1 MPHLIWSPLEL
12 QDVQRVC
19 QFLAKKSNAIREGVK
34 VLAIPTP
41 SPLTGSPN
49 VSMILSYF
57 SRETKMRTEKAE
69 RITITLPPDM
79 LATIKTKVQ
88 SGAYGSTSEVI
99 REAMRFWGKQQEE
112 HEARLALIRHRLI
125 ASAQSGEPVPLDDA
139 FRVIERMHQQR
150 LKSSPNGK
158 I

>member
-1 MPHLIWSPLEL
+1 
-12 QDVQRVC
+12 
-19 QFLAKKSNAIREGVK
+19 
-34 VLAIPTP
+34 
-41 SPLTGSPN
+41 
-49 VSMILSYF
+49 
-57 SRETKMRTEKAE
+57 MRTEKAE
-69 RITITLPPDM
+69 RTTITLPPDM

-139 FRVIERMHQQR
+139 FRAIERMHQQR